1 MACLFGIAGGVSASL
16 GVVSMQMASGLSTI
30 TSIQP
35 STIVWGII
43 LTLIVVTFIISSL
56 TGIDKGIKFLS
67 DKMPRY
73 I

>member
-1 MACLFGIAGGVSASL
+1 
-16 GVVSMQMASGLSTI
+16 MQMASGLSTI